1 MILFRFTIP
10 ILRKELMMKKAQTLE
25 DMYNSFEYNR
35 PLSENE
41 YDFFENIYD
50 AKLTRFISDVK
61 RNKIHQN
68 IFFIAGQRGNGKSTI
83 LNNLKNKNQAFE
95 ESYEIRHIQAMEV
108 FDISEVDIVDILLV
122 IGFEL
127 IDNNKLDGAKTQ
139 ELRDKFE
146 EKLQE
151 LQKLSSGE
159 LEKISSDASSTSK
172 QGSAEGNLTVKAS
185 FFSYFSADSKLSAI
199 YKTDKNIREE
209 AKTRYKFKTKDLL
222 NTINALID
230 EYKRLSNSPKE
241 ILLILDG
248 LERLSNI
255 DNINKIFTEDIALLR
270 DVKCFKIITMPL
282 YLKEIIDI
290 NDIKPIDF
298 TMEIKDGKIKNIEK
312 LKILIEKRIENSALI
327 TPEAIDLAVQMSGG
341 NIRQLLEI
349 IQRASTEAIDIFE
362 SDKIDVDEI
371 ESAIEILKG
380 YYASRTQINSD
391 FLKKIRE
398 THKIENEEDYS
409 SLAKTIKDGLV
420 FAYFNGTVYYDI
432 NPIIAENLN

>member
-1 MILFRFTIP
+1 MI
-10 ILRKELMMKKAQTLE
+10 KKATTLE
-25 DMYNSFEYNR
+25 DMYDSFEFNR
-35 PLSENE
+35 PLSEDE

-50 AKLTRFISDVK
+50 AKLIRFISDVK

-83 LNNLKNKNQAFE
+83 LNNLKNRNQEFE
-95 ESYEIRHIQAMEV
+95 QSYEIRHIQAMEV

-122 IGFEL
+122 IGFDL
-127 IDNNKLDGAKTQ
+127 IDNNKLDGAKTK

-146 EKLQE
+146 KRLQE
-151 LQKLSSGE
+151 LQDLSSGE
-159 LEKISSDASSTSK
+159 LKKTSLEAASTQKEGSLNSGISI
-172 QGSAEGNLTVKAS
+172 KAN

-199 YKTDKNIREE
+199 YKTDKHIREE
-209 AKTRYKFKTKDLL
+209 AKKRYRFKTKDLL

-230 EYKRLSNSPKE
+230 EYKRLLNSPKE

-255 DNINKIFTEDIALLR
+255 DNINKIFIEDIALLR
-270 DVKCFKIITMPL
+270 DVKTFKIITMPL
-282 YLKEIIDI
+282 YLKEVIDI
-290 NDIKPIDF
+290 ADIKPIDF
-298 TMEIKDGKIKNIEK
+298 TMEIKEGKIKNIDK
-312 LKILIEKRIENSALI
+312 LKLLIDKRIENKALI

-349 IQRASTEAIDIFE
+349 IQRASTEAIDIFQ
-362 SDKIDVDEI
+362 SDKVDVE
-371 ESAIEILKG
+371 EVKSAMEILKG
-380 YYASRTQINSD
+380 HYASRTQINSD
-391 FLKKIRE
+391 FLKKIRD
-398 THKIENEEDYS
+398 THKIENEGDYS

-432 NPIIAENLN
+432 NPVIAENLN

>member
-1 MILFRFTIP
+1 
-10 ILRKELMMKKAQTLE
+10 MKRAQTLE
-25 DMYNSFEYNR
+25 EMYDSFEGNR

-50 AKLTRFISDVK
+50 VKLTRFINDVR

-83 LNNLKNKNQAFE
+83 LNNLKNKNKDFE
-95 ESYEIRHIQAMEV
+95 VSYEIRHIQAMEV
-108 FDISEVDIVDILLV
+108 FDTSEVDIVDILLV
-122 IGFEL
+122 IGFDL
-127 IDNNKLDGAKTQ
+127 IDNNKLDGAKTK
-139 ELRDKFE
+139 ELRDKFAS
-146 EKLQE
+146 KLQE
-151 LQKLSSGE
+151 LQDLSTGE
-159 LEKISSDASSTSK
+159 LEKISAEASSTLK
-172 QGSAEGNLTVKAS
+172 QGSFEGNLSIKAS

-199 YKTDKNIREE
+199 YKTDKHIREE
-209 AKTRYKFKTKDLL
+209 AKKRYRFKTKDLL

-230 EYKRLSNSPKE
+230 EYKRLSNSSKE

-270 DVKCFKIITMPL
+270 EVKCFKIITMPL

-290 NDIKPIDF
+290 YDIKPIDF
-298 TMEIKDGKIKNIEK
+298 TMEIKEGKIKNIDK
-312 LKILIEKRIENSALI
+312 LKILIEKRIENNALM
-327 TPEAIDLAVQMSGG
+327 TPEAIELAVTMSGG

-362 SDKIDVDEI
+362 SDKVDVDEVK
-371 ESAIEILKG
+371 SAMEFLKG

-391 FLKKIRE
+391 FLKKIKE

-409 SLAKTIKDGLV
+409 LLAKTIKDGLV

-432 NPIIAENLN
+432 NPIIAENLI

>member
-398 THKIENEEDYS
+398 THKIENEADYS

-432 NPIIAENLN
+432 NPVIAENLN

>member
-1 MILFRFTIP
+1 MTIM
-10 ILRKELMMKKAQTLE
+10 LTKANTLE
-25 DMYNSFEYNR
+25 DMYSSFEFNR
-35 PLSENE
+35 PLSEDE
-41 YDFFENIYD
+41 YAFFENIYD
-50 AKLTRFISDVK
+50 GKLTRFINDVR

-83 LNNLKNKNQAFE
+83 LNNLKNKNIDFE

-122 IGFEL
+122 IGFDL
-127 IDNNKLDGAKTQ
+127 IDNNKLDGAKTK
-139 ELRDKFE
+139 ELRDKFAD
-146 EKLQE
+146 KLQE
-151 LQKLSSGE
+151 LQELSTGE
-159 LEKISSDASSTSK
+159 LEKVSSKANSTLTQGSSDNSISI
-172 QGSAEGNLTVKAS
+172 KAS

-209 AKTRYKFKTKDLL
+209 AKRRYKFKTKDLL
-222 NTINALID
+222 DTINSLID
-230 EYKRLSNSPKE
+230 EYKRLANSPKE

-255 DNINKIFTEDIALLR
+255 ENTDKIFKEDIALLR

-282 YLKEIIDI
+282 YLKEIIDL
-290 NDIKPIDF
+290 NDVKPIDF
-298 TMEIKDGKIKNIEK
+298 TMEIKDGKIKNIEHLK
-312 LKILIEKRIENSALI
+312 LIVEKRVANRDLI
-327 TPEAIDLAVQMSGG
+327 TPEAMDLAVKMSGG

-349 IQRASTEAIDIFE
+349 LQRASTEATDIFE
-362 SDKIDVDEI
+362 SDKVDTKEVK
-371 ESAIEILKG
+371 SALEILKG
-380 YYASRTQINSD
+380 HYATRTQIHSK
-391 FLKKIRE
+391 FLNKIKN
-398 THKIENEEDYS
+398 THTIENEDDYS

>member
-1 MILFRFTIP
+1 MI
-10 ILRKELMMKKAQTLE
+10 KKAETLE
-25 DMYNSFEYNR
+25 DMYNSFEFNR
-35 PLSENE
+35 PLSEDE

-61 RNKIHQN
+61 RNTIHQN

-95 ESYEIRHIQAMEV
+95 DSYEIRHIQAMEV

-122 IGFEL
+122 IGFDL
-127 IDNNKLDGAKTQ
+127 IDNNKLDGSKIK

-146 EKLQE
+146 NKLQE
-151 LQKLSSGE
+151 LQELSSGE
-159 LEKISSDASSTSK
+159 LEKTTSVASSSLK
-172 QGSAEGNLTVKAS
+172 QGSAEGGLSTRAS

-282 YLKEIIDI
+282 YLKEVIDI

-298 TMEIKDGKIKNIEK
+298 TMEIKDGKIKNIDK
-312 LKILIEKRIENSALI
+312 LKILIEKRIENQTLM

-362 SDKIDVDEI
+362 SDKVGIDEVK
-371 ESAIEILKG
+371 SAMEILKG
-380 YYASRTQINSD
+380 HYASRTQINSD
-391 FLKKIRE
+391 FLKKIQE